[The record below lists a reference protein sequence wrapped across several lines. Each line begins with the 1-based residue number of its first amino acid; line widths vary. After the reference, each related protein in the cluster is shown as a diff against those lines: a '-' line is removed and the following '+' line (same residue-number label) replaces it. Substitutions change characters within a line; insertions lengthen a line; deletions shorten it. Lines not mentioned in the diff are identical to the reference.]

1 MRNRERLETRR
12 SMSDVGFYFENTR
25 AGEGDNR
32 AEKGAGQTTELRL
45 SNAREYGVAPSLRRK
60 RLSPP
65 LSMRAMVPEPAVSRW
80 AVPRDFRDRLQ
91 GGGHR
96 PTPRRPPGRDFVAR
110 GGYGVLGPRTRRDS
124 GALIAIAPLNRR
136 GQPPIPAVAPPKC
149 RLQTR
154 VRCGAPPCRCGHC
167 GADGPSVRPPGRGG
181 PPPGRR

>member
-1 MRNRERLETRR
+1 
-12 SMSDVGFYFENTR
+12 MSDVGFYFENTR

-96 PTPRRPPGRDFVAR
+96 PTPLDLPAAISSPVVDMASS
-110 GGYGVLGPRTRRDS
+110 VL
-124 GALIAIAPLNRR
+124 ALVVI
-136 GQPPIPAVAPPKC
+136 
-149 RLQTR
+149 R
-154 VRCGAPPCRCGHC
+154 VLLSRSRH
-167 GADGPSVRPPGRGG
+167 
-181 PPPGRR
+181 